1 MAWAAGSY
9 SKGNSGTGG
18 WTGDASLGI
27 GIEAGRHDTQDND
40 FATGINQCIN
50 KDGSNAFTGDPNLG
64 GFKPTNLA
72 AGTAAAPA
80 LCVGGDVNTGI
91 FSAAADQIGIATN
104 GTERVRID
112 STGKVGIGTTAP
124 ATILDIQAAL
134 AFPTVTTF
142 AASTLGASL
151 RLQKSRSATVGT
163 NTIVQAGDTAGDIYF
178 FGANG
183 TSYTECALIR
193 AEIDGTPGATND
205 MPGRLVFYTTP
216 DGTGAVAERMKIDST
231 GKIGIGNASPAVL
244 IDSARNAN
252 DTLTRIR
259 IQNGNAG
266 SSAQTHIDIG
276 NDLSASAAGMVLNSS
291 TNTANAGANS
301 LNIYNGLSA
310 KIRVQAGGSGGVEL
324 ASGATSWAA
333 VSDERLKKNIEPL
346 TYGLAEITQIAP
358 VRFDYNDDS
367 SEGSKRIG
375 FIAQDVL
382 GVIPEAVSGTEDTFY
397 GLSATELIPALVN
410 AIKELNTKVEA
421 LQARVAE
428 LEA

>member
-1 MAWAAGSY
+1 
-9 SKGNSGTGG
+9 
-18 WTGDASLGI
+18 
-27 GIEAGRHDTQDND
+27 
-40 FATGINQCIN
+40 
-50 KDGSNAFTGDPNLG
+50 
-64 GFKPTNLA
+64 
-72 AGTAAAPA
+72 
-80 LCVGGDVNTGI
+80 
-91 FSAAADQIGIATN
+91 
-104 GTERVRID
+104 
-112 STGKVGIGTTAP
+112 
-124 ATILDIQAAL
+124 
-134 AFPTVTTF
+134 
-142 AASTLGASL
+142 
-151 RLQKSRSATVGT
+151 
-163 NTIVQAGDTAGDIYF
+163 
-178 FGANG
+178 
-183 TSYTECALIR
+183 
-193 AEIDGTPGATND
+193 
-205 MPGRLVFYTTP
+205 
-216 DGTGAVAERMKIDST
+216 
-231 GKIGIGNASPAVL
+231 
-244 IDSARNAN
+244 
-252 DTLTRIR
+252 
-259 IQNGNAG
+259 
-266 SSAQTHIDIG
+266 
-276 NDLSASAAGMVLNSS
+276 MVLNSS